1 MNETIKTAVNE
12 ACEKEFDLF
21 EKAFDEKSAHHNFSL
36 RHKRRMNAI
45 FKNCDNP
52 KVARKKLEGKPF
64 WSEFGVK
71 QLAAAAAG
79 FAVIGGLMFGGVK
92 VVDMFTDMTEVH
104 EEQNKRYDYLLKDG
118 NYYLEGDNSI
128 YFKVENGSIKLFG
141 DREKILEKYKS
152 DKQVVEAYSED
163 PQFVEKWVEER
174 TNLYMSGTQIA
185 VIEVEGKPYHTNEN
199 GEKVPYDV
207 LKYAFVEE
215 VDKLTEPWHSYV
227 FLVNEYWLTFDGEKT
242 ILFKQ
247 LGNFV
252 LG

>member
-12 ACEKEFDLF
+12 ACKEEFDLF
-21 EKAFDEKSAHHNFSL
+21 EKAFDENADHHNFSL

-52 KVARKKLEGKPF
+52 EAARKKLDGKPF
-64 WSEFGVK
+64 WSEFGIK

-79 FAVIGGLMFGGVK
+79 FVVIGGLMFGGVK
-92 VVDMFTDMTEVH
+92 VVDMFTEIDEIIENT
-104 EEQNKRYDYLLKDG
+104 NKRYDHLLKDG

-128 YFKVENGSIKLFG
+128 YFKVEKGSIKLFG
-141 DREKILEKYKS
+141 DTTKIFESYVKDCELGE
-152 DKQVVEAYSED
+152 QVIAGHVD
-163 PQFVEKWVEER
+163 D
-174 TNLYMSGTQIA
+174 LMSGTQIA
-185 VIEVEGKPYHTNEN
+185 VIETEGKPYHTNEN
-199 GEKVPYDV
+199 GEKVPAEV

-215 VDKLTEPWHSYV
+215 VEKLTEPWYSYV

-242 ILFKQ
+242 ILFKP